1 MSAVRLRTVVPAHPT
16 RIRSVVLI
24 FSSQYHGFYDILNIS
39 GSIGK
44 MRETCERLRD
54 MKTAKVIQHI
64 VNWLKTYC
72 DEAGLNGFVVGISGG
87 IDSAVTSTLCAKTE
101 KKTLLLN
108 MPIYQASEQVSLAA
122 EHMERLEKNYE
133 CVRGITTDLSPAF
146 QILEKTFPPDI
157 QDGLTMANTRSR
169 IRMVTLYAYATH
181 HRMLVVG
188 TGNKVEDFGIG
199 FFTKYGDGG
208 VDISPIGD
216 LMKSEV
222 YLIGKELGIS
232 GAILN
237 APPTDGL
244 WSDNRTDESQIGA
257 TYAELEEAIRLE
269 AGSEAEDQLSPRQ
282 KEVLGI
288 YQRLHQANRH
298 KMEPIPFVKIP
309 ELLR

>member
-1 MSAVRLRTVVPAHPT
+1 
-16 RIRSVVLI
+16 
-24 FSSQYHGFYDILNIS
+24 
-39 GSIGK
+39 
-44 MRETCERLRD
+44 
-54 MKTAKVIQHI
+54 MKTTKVIQHI
-64 VNWLKTYC
+64 VARLKAYC
-72 DEAGLNGFVVGISGG
+72 DEAGLDGFVVGISGG

-108 MPIYQASEQVSLAA
+108 MPIYQALEQVSLAV
-122 EHMERLEKNYE
+122 EHIEWLEKEYE
-133 CVRGITTDLSPAF
+133 HVRGITTDLTLAF
-146 QILEKTFPPDI
+146 QALEKTFPPDI

-169 IRMVTLYAYATH
+169 MRMVTLYTYATH

-232 GAILN
+232 EAILN

-244 WSDNRTDESQIGA
+244 WSDTRTDESQIGA
-257 TYAELEEAIRLE
+257 TYAELEDAMQFAAESIP
-269 AGSEAEDQLSPRQ
+269 EDQLSARQ
-282 KEVLGI
+282 KEVLSI
-288 YQRLHQANRH
+288 YRRLQQANRH
-298 KMEPIPFVKIP
+298 KMDPIPVIKIP
-309 ELLR
+309 ASLMC